1 MIAQPTQS
9 FRKAMLKLDKSEQ
22 ILVLRTVEQIKSS
35 SAGVGKE
42 LAGELRGCR
51 SARTGTNGRL
61 RIVFHPISRDFLQL
75 ITVGPRERGV
85 VYYQALKVLKDLE
98 Q

>member
-1 MIAQPTQS
+1 
-9 FRKAMLKLDKSEQ
+9 MLKLDKSEQ

-51 SARTGTNGRL
+51 SARTGSNGRL
-61 RIVFHPISRDFLQL
+61 RIVFHPTSRDFLQL

-85 VYYQALKVLKDLE
+85 VYAQALKVLKDLE

>member
-1 MIAQPTQS
+1 MIAQPTQA

-35 SAGVGKE
+35 SAEIGKE

-61 RIVFHPISRDFLQL
+61 RIVFHPISKEFLQL
-75 ITVGPRERGV
+75 IAVGPRERGV
-85 VYYQALKVLKDLE
+85 VYAQALKVLKDLE

>member
-1 MIAQPTQS
+1 MIAQPTQA

-61 RIVFHPISRDFLQL
+61 RIVFHPISREFLQL

-85 VYYQALKVLKDLE
+85 VYAQALKVLKDLE